1 MDSHRG
7 PGLSPSTYR
16 CLILMWPALHC
27 PFASRLPVRILHG
40 QPSSWIMPSTSGESL
55 GCLWRVLGIE
65 CRTVCIAS
73 QHSPECI
80 SKLSLLYAIS
90 YGSYMI
96 KIILNH
102 ILNLGETRD
111 LQNACQL
118 FLVLAGA
125 VSFSI
130 QFSMNIPDCQFLYL
144 FTFLRPHR
152 IASK

>member
-1 MDSHRG
+1 MITPVNGFSSSVVDSHRG
-7 PGLSPSTYR
+7 PDLFPSTYR

-40 QPSSWIMPSTSGESL
+40 QPSSWIMPSTSGEPLS
-55 GCLWRVLGIE
+55 CLWRVLGIE
-65 CRTVCIAS
+65 CRTLCIAS

-111 LQNACQL
+111 LQNACMPT
-118 FLVLAGA
+118 FP
-125 VSFSI
+125 SI
-130 QFSMNIPDCQFLYL
+130 SWSSQFLYSV
-144 FTFLRPHR
+144 FHEH
-152 IASK
+152 S